1 MRSAAREGAR
11 AHLLV
16 MGVIW
21 ATHIASPI
29 PSKSGPHSSGD
40 APAASMWRLRRFPLL
55 GHPGAHV
62 RDGELQVLA
71 EAYAAGPLPRVRQS

>member
-21 ATHIASPI
+21 AKHVASPM
-29 PSKSGPHSSGD
+29 PSKSGLHSSGD
-40 APAASMWRLRRFPLL
+40 AHT
-55 GHPGAHV
+55 GHG
-62 RDGELQVLA
+62 RDCA
-71 EAYAAGPLPRVRQS
+71 